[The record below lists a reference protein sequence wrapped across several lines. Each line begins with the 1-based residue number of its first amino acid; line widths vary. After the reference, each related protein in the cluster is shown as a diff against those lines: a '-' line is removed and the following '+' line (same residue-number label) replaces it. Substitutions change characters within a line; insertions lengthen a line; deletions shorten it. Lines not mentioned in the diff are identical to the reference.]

1 MNIRKVIAVL
11 LALPS
16 SILTVQVSS
25 AAQADNQLS
34 EIDYPL
40 ISVPAGSYT
49 LLIPDNNF
57 FKLDHLEKKVSFDSA
72 FQIGKFEVSNRL
84 WNECFKFKGCNRP
97 ATLREGE
104 TLDSDNFKTIDYYK
118 ETFFKDKQSRI
129 RTFMFFFLNKF

>member
-40 ISVPAGSYT
+40 ISVPAVSYT
-49 LLIPDNNF
+49 LLNPDNNF
-57 FKLDHLEKKVSFDSA
+57 LK
-72 FQIGKFEVSNRL
+72 
-84 WNECFKFKGCNRP
+84 
-97 ATLREGE
+97 
-104 TLDSDNFKTIDYYK
+104 
-118 ETFFKDKQSRI
+118 
-129 RTFMFFFLNKF
+129 